1 MALTSLRDI
10 KRRIRSVE
18 NTQQITKAMEMVSAA
33 KLRRA
38 QGVVTSG
45 RPYDQLLKAAMREL
59 ASSMESVPHPYFEE
73 SEAKKIV
80 LVVVTSDKGLCGA
93 FNSNVV
99 RRAEA
104 FLRAREDCK
113 LILLGKKAYDYF
125 ARRRPE
131 DIILKR
137 TDLGARVDQASARE
151 ISRSLS
157 DLFLSKQ
164 FDEIYLMYTTFISA
178 MRRNIVTERFLPIE
192 REGTRIESQPGEPGE
207 SGAGEETEGSLRRE
221 FIFEPG
227 AEEMLAQLMP
237 SYAVSRIYMMLA
249 ESFASEHG
257 ARMIAM
263 GAATKNAD
271 EMIDRLVLTRN
282 RVRQATITKEL
293 AEIVGCTEALKYS

>member
-38 QGVVTSG
+38 QSVVTSG
-45 RPYDQLLKAAMREL
+45 RPYDQLLKGAMREL

-73 SEAKKIV
+73 REVNNVV

-93 FNSNVV
+93 FNSNVI
-99 RRAEA
+99 RRAEG
-104 FLRAREDCK
+104 FLKEYEGCK

-125 ARRRPE
+125 VRRRPD
-131 DIILKR
+131 DIVLKR
-137 TDLGARVDQASARE
+137 TNLGARVDQASARE

-157 DLFLSKQ
+157 DLFLSRQ
-164 FDEIYLMYTTFISA
+164 FDEVHLMYTTFISA
-178 MRRNIVTERFLPIE
+178 MRRYIVAERFLPIE
-192 REGTRIESQPGEPGE
+192 REAPPARTEAGTGEGQGEAAIASQ
-207 SGAGEETEGSLRRE
+207 RHD

-227 AEEMLAQLMP
+227 SEEMLAQLMP

-271 EMIDRLVLTRN
+271 EMIDRLILTRN

>member
-38 QGVVTSG
+38 QSVVTSG

-59 ASSMESVPHPYFEE
+59 ASSMESVPHPYFDERE
-73 SEAKKIV
+73 VKNIV

-93 FNSNVV
+93 FNSNII
-99 RRAEA
+99 RRAET
-104 FLRAREDCK
+104 FLREREDCK

-125 ARRRPE
+125 VRRRPE

-178 MRRNIVTERFLPIE
+178 MRRNIVAERFLPIE
-192 REGTRIESQPGEPGE
+192 REGTPVKAGTGEVAGGE
-207 SGAGEETEGSLRRE
+207 VTGPSGRRE

-271 EMIDRLVLTRN
+271 EMIDRLILTRN

>member
-1 MALTSLRDI
+1 MALHSLRDI

-38 QGVVTSG
+38 QNVVLSG
-45 RPYDQLLKAAMREL
+45 RPYDDLLKDAMREL
-59 ASSMESVPHPYFEE
+59 ASSMESVPHPYFKERE
-73 SEAKKIV
+73 VKNVA

-104 FLRAREDCK
+104 FLREHEGCK
-113 LILLGKKAYDYF
+113 LIILGKKANDYF
-125 ARRRPE
+125 VRRRPQ
-131 DIILKR
+131 DIIFKHTSLAAK
-137 TDLGARVDQASARE
+137 VDQAVARE
-151 ISRSLS
+151 VSRELS
-157 DLFLSKQ
+157 ERFMSGEI
-164 FDEIYLMYTTFISA
+164 DEVYLMYTKFITA
-178 MRRNIVTERFLPIE
+178 MRREIVAERFLPIE
-192 REGTRIESQPGEPGE
+192 KESVAEGDART
-207 SGAGEETEGSLRRE
+207 AEGDARTTDAAKATGE

-227 AEEMLAQLMP
+227 AEEMLEQLMP

-263 GAATKNAD
+263 GSATKNAD
-271 EMIDRLVLTRN
+271 EMIDWLILTRN

-293 AEIVGCTEALKYS
+293 AEIVGCTEALKYV